1 MGRKRCRTA
10 GVTLPESDLPPRKKS
25 TIIDSPRRARIL
37 ADIESLQGQV
47 SQQEIFRRH
56 GVSQR
61 SGQRI
66 VASNDARAC
75 NGRSNPRKRLLSG
88 QDLAAI
94 ETFENASSHDGTPG
108 HFRAAQHLGITQASK
123 RTVQRRMA
131 EYRHSSSAPSI
142 SRPKP
147 SRPTTTATRQDLLQA
162 AQAFCDAFAQQK
174 PPKEI
179 LAHFSKSKDVRAL
192 EHGLQQLA
200 PFLGRDFRGRSGLRQ
215 YFDLLSSNLTYDN
228 MQFSNFVVDTEI
240 SKVSVRGEARFTWTS
255 TDQSWD
261 EVFTYVLEFD
271 AHLKVKVYEIWAD
284 SGAAYLASKGLLNQ

>member
-10 GVTLPESDLPPRKKS
+10 GVTLPESDLPPRKKR
-25 TIIDSPRRARIL
+25 TVIDSPRKARIL

-56 GVSQR
+56 GVSP
-61 SGQRI
+61 SAGARI
-66 VASNDARAC
+66 LASNDARVSKGHAK
-75 NGRSNPRKRLLSG
+75 PRKRLLSG

-94 ETFENASSHDGTPG
+94 ETFENASSHDATPG

-123 RTVQRRMA
+123 RTIQRRMA
-131 EYRHSSSAPSI
+131 EYRRSPNVSSI
-142 SRPKP
+142 SRPEM
-147 SRPTTTATRQDLLQA
+147 SRPTTSTTRQDLLQA

-179 LAHFSKSKDVRAL
+179 LAHFSKSKDVLAL

-200 PFLGRDFRGRSGLRQ
+200 PFLGREFRGRSGLRQ
-215 YFDLLSSNLTYDN
+215 YFDLLASNLTYDN
-228 MQFSNFVVDTEI
+228 MQFSNFVVDTEV